1 MAEPPSDSFVSDYL
15 AKQREVYLNQLQGNV
30 VQQPAIGD
38 VEPPAMPEP
47 EMGVLGGVIDFLSRP
62 LYAATKT
69 GEQLLEAT
77 ARRDEAEALSRQGR
91 VTDALRVTGESLGN
105 VIAAPFQGFFSTER
119 KDKLYTSDLIE
130 KYSDVA
136 NRNNPNYVDRENNV
150 DPRAKGALGFVGD
163 VVLDP
168 LMWIPGAQIAKGV
181 NLGLRGVRKAT
192 EVLGRGAAATK
203 AADEA
208 LDSAVGAERTTNAKP
223 TNAGDVAEAVGK
235 PAQAELKLSDRVAQG
250 IKRGELPED
259 VVTSSFRQTI
269 NDAKVYR
276 GKKPLSR
283 RNQMGNFLKAWEAG
297 RLANDLPTV
306 STRLDYDEWANR
318 FAQLPEE
325 VLAEL
330 KVPNEV
336 GGIKVKSG
344 TFKEL
349 REKFNKFSPEQY
361 RAWFAESFEP
371 QILRPLYD
379 NFAQQFDAAP
389 RRVDLLG
396 RTPRE
401 IPEAEAVGNVIARIS
416 ELAGTE
422 LANAEQVFTRP
433 LLNSMRK
440 LNLEEMT
447 KFLDNSQ
454 AVLRNN
460 GLVEGMGKISGR
472 SAERNLL
479 RAFNISLDDYRAAE
493 ADLVNR
499 IEALTVRGAP
509 RPLSEAVAELAS
521 DAGFIAELT
530 TRFRQINLGDP
541 NMVQDATRIIS
552 DALVTTFRKN
562 FDVSD
567 LKQRGYK
574 PTITK
579 NGEIYVT
586 DEEFGAGVARIM
598 NSYNTFAQNDFY
610 TELSKGFRLLFQGVP
625 LLDNSGRIISNIVS
639 GPRGRR
645 RVYEYEQLPSYV
657 KGDPGDKAYN
667 AYKGFDLAEIIQN
680 ATVASLKSAEDFLA
694 AKGLPIVL
702 DVTPKNAERVVET
715 LRFSDVIESLRM
727 GFNQLAKDGLIAGP
741 YSPRWLQLALFNA
754 DTGVSRTHLMDA
766 VMALMNNASRDDIL
780 KILQSGKTRYGKKL
794 PEDSNWLA
802 GKEKTATFGFFP
814 GQNIGPQKIR
824 KLPGPDE
831 LWETNVNGLFLR
843 ELSDERGLVGHYAV
857 WSNKVLAENLA
868 DALVSARTGF
878 ENIAQVR
885 KQQYLANTITEFNY
899 ISPKVAQQFVRMF
912 RNQEDA
918 RAALTAVD
926 NLGSII
932 IDYAKAIEA
941 TDLAAVYSAG
951 ALRSVIPKSMHNGA
965 KSGNEL
971 FEAVARGDDLFEAR
985 QKAAKRDNEDYEQL
999 YKEGTDAAEEA
1010 LGNPAAV
1017 DDATRQAAELVE
1029 EIDVGNPRPQDNGY
1043 GPIMRGI
1050 MRIASALDA
1059 KWGMDVRNHLAAWLE
1074 FESLGV
1080 STGTYLS
1087 KLKRLD
1093 ELRTKYNG
1101 LIDNE
1106 TPILVAAMREIQRA
1120 VRAGE
1125 EIPVQTNPLLAEAI
1139 TDLRAEIGKVFNT
1152 SGNLVKSALNTG
1164 FGRAGISIEALNKF
1178 FARQAILGRNANGIA
1193 KLPESGTFIDANK
1206 AVQDAAD
1213 QGIDQLSAAL
1223 NQWTDWDIEY
1233 PLDFLR
1239 SSHAALHQMAA
1250 EATFIDNFAAYM
1262 GKQKLATDNAAE
1274 AAAKGFVKLTGG
1286 ANTHFGVLLPPNL
1299 YVDKNAADIFQR
1311 MDEAL
1316 RPSKF
1321 LDSEFGQ
1328 AINKYFDPILNRW
1341 KTTVTVLRPGH
1352 HIRNFVGAL
1361 SLRFFALGGKYFMP
1375 SDILSARML
1384 ARRNNYTG
1392 ADMLNDMEIGSVP
1405 KDGEVV
1411 LRTPLG
1417 NMTAR
1422 ELEAD
1427 IHKYLFI
1434 EGKRAEDLLDDQIL
1448 KGRFSEGINKF
1459 FQFAT
1464 LGAGKG
1470 PPTPLAPLSYV
1481 TYRGQTV
1488 EEVALDVSWY
1498 VQHRNITAHYIQ
1510 ALQQAAEAT
1519 AKKPFVRGIA
1529 DTAVPRNFDEARALA
1544 LESALKYHPTP
1555 NMLSSWEKV
1564 FPRRLFPFYTWI
1576 KLASAALAEATVLN
1590 PARTV
1595 TLIPKASYNLAIA
1608 MGVDPYSMYYPF
1620 PSDQMFPSF
1629 LTEEM
1634 TGPQFKID
1642 GKYVGLSPG
1651 FASLDIYNTFSS
1663 GPITGAAELT
1673 NPMLRIPIELLAGAR
1688 LGNQAP
1694 IRDISDYIDASI
1706 PGINY
1711 ISNVTG
1717 RSVTGL
1723 GAEQDQVARG
1733 NKTTFD
1739 RSMSAFN
1746 WLTGASVRNYSR
1758 PNYINF
1764 AEIEARNA
1772 AAEEAKKS
1780 SGFLGFLGG

>member
-1 MAEPPSDSFVSDYL
+1 MAEKPSDSFVSDYL
-15 AKQREVYLNQLQGNV
+15 AKQREVYLNQLQGNA

-38 VEPPAMPEP
+38 VEPPTGPEP
-47 EMGVLGGVIDFLSRP
+47 KMNALSGVIDFLSRP
-62 LYAATKT
+62 LYAVTNIADKALELPERTQE
-69 GEQLLEAT
+69 GETLQGVGALLA
-77 ARRDEAEALSRQGR
+77 S
-91 VTDALRVTGESLGN
+91 
-105 VIAAPFQGFFSTER
+105 PFTGFFSRSRENKT
-119 KDKLYTSDLIE
+119 YTSDIIE
-130 KYSDVA
+130 KGYDTA
-136 NRNNPNYVDRENNV
+136 FKNYPGYVDVENNV
-150 DPRAKGALGFVGD
+150 NPVAKGVLGFAGD
-163 VVLDP
+163 VVFDP
-168 LMWIPGAQIAKGV
+168 LMWVPGAQIAKGI

-208 LDSAVGAERTTNAKP
+208 LDNAVGAERTTNAKP
-223 TNAGDVAEAVGK
+223 TNGGDVAEAVAR
-235 PAQAELKLSDRVAQG
+235 PAEAELKLSDRVAQG
-250 IKRGELPED
+250 IKRGELPEN

-283 RNQMGNFLKAWEAG
+283 RNQMRNFLRAWEAG
-297 RLANDLPTV
+297 RLANDLPV
-306 STRLDYDEWANR
+306 ASTKFSYDEWTNR
-318 FAQLPEE
+318 FADLPEE
-325 VLAEL
+325 VLTEL
-330 KVPNEV
+330 KVPNEI
-336 GGIKVKSG
+336 GGLKIKSG

-349 REKFNKFSPEQY
+349 NEKFNKLPAEQQE
-361 RAWFAESFEP
+361 AWWAENFES

-401 IPEAEAVGNVIARIS
+401 IPQAEAIGNVIARIS

-433 LLNSMRK
+433 LLNSMRR
-440 LNLEEMT
+440 LSPDEMA

-454 AVLRNN
+454 AVLSKN

-479 RAFNISLDDYRAAE
+479 RAFNISLEDYRAAE

-499 IEALTVRGAP
+499 IEALIVRGTP

-552 DALVTTFRKN
+552 GALITTFRKN
-562 FDVSD
+562 FDVND

-625 LLDNSGRIISNIVS
+625 VSNGRGGFVSSVVS
-639 GPRGRR
+639 GPKGRR

-727 GFNQLAKDGLIAGP
+727 GFNRLATDGLIAGP
-741 YSPRWLQLALFNA
+741 YSARWLQLALFNA
-754 DTGVSRTHLMDA
+754 DTGVSRTHLMDS
-766 VMALMNNASRDDIL
+766 VMALMNNASRDDLL

-794 PEDSNWLA
+794 PEEANWLA
-802 GKEKTATFGFFP
+802 GGEKTARFGFSP
-814 GQNIGPQKIR
+814 GQNVGPQKIR
-824 KLPGPDE
+824 KLPGKLQ
-831 LWETNVNGLFLR
+831 LWETNVNGLFLQ
-843 ELSDERGLVGHYAV
+843 ELIDERGFVGHYFY

-885 KQQYLANTITEFNY
+885 KQQYLARTITEFNY

-912 RNQEDA
+912 RNEEDA

-951 ALRSVIPKSMHNGA
+951 ALRSVIPKSMHNAA

-985 QKAAKRDNEDYEQL
+985 QKAAKRDVDDYEQL

-1017 DDATRQAAELVE
+1017 DDATRQGAELVD
-1029 EIDVGNPRPQDNGY
+1029 EIDVANPRPQDNGY
-1043 GPIMRGI
+1043 GPIVRGV
-1050 MRIASALDA
+1050 MRIAAALDA
-1059 KWGMDVRNHLAAWLE
+1059 KWGMDVRNHISAWLE

-1093 ELRTKYNG
+1093 ELKTKYNG
-1101 LIDNE
+1101 LADGE

-1125 EIPVQTNPLLAEAI
+1125 EIPVQNNPLLAEAI
-1139 TDLRAEIGKVFNT
+1139 EDLRAEVAQVFNV
-1152 SGNLVKSALNTG
+1152 SGNLVKAALNTG
-1164 FGRAGISIEALNKF
+1164 FGRAGVSIEALNKF
-1178 FARQAILGRNANGIA
+1178 FARQAILGRVGTAA
-1193 KLPESGTFIDANK
+1193 RLPENGMFIDANK

-1223 NQWTDWDIEY
+1223 NQWADWDIGDY
-1233 PLDFLR
+1233 PLEFLR

-1250 EATFIDNFAAYM
+1250 EATFIDNFALYM
-1262 GKQKLATDNAAE
+1262 SRQNLATRDAAE
-1274 AAAKGFVKLTGG
+1274 AAKQGFVKLTGG
-1286 ANTHFGVLLPPNL
+1286 KSSHFGVLLPDNL
-1299 YVDKNAADIFQR
+1299 YVDKSAAFIFQR

-1316 RPSKF
+1316 RPSKA
-1321 LDSEFGQ
+1321 LDSKFGQ
-1328 AINKYFDPILNRW
+1328 GIREYFDPILNRW

-1361 SLRFFALGGKYFMP
+1361 SLRFFILGAKHFGTSDALAGR
-1375 SDILSARML
+1375 IL
-1384 ARRNNYTG
+1384 ARRNNYEG
-1392 ADMLNDMEIGSVP
+1392 VDMLRGMNQMTDSVP
-1405 KDGEVV
+1405 KDSEVV
-1411 LRTPLG
+1411 IRSPLG
-1417 NMTAR
+1417 NITAR
-1422 ELEAD
+1422 QLEND

-1448 KGRFSEGINKF
+1448 KGRFSENVNKF

-1481 TYRGQTV
+1481 TYRGKTV
-1488 EEVALDVSWY
+1488 EETALDVSWY

-1510 ALQQAAEAT
+1510 ALRQAAEAT
-1519 AKKPFVRGIA
+1519 PKKPFVRGIA
-1529 DTAVPRNFDEARALA
+1529 DVAVPRNLDEARALA
-1544 LESALKYHPTP
+1544 LESALKSHPTP

-1576 KLASAALAEATVLN
+1576 KLASAALAESTVLN

-1651 FASLDIYNTFSS
+1651 FASVDIYNTF
-1663 GPITGAAELT
+1663 GGGVVQGVAELT

-1694 IRDISDYIDASI
+1694 IRDISDYIDSTI
-1706 PGINY
+1706 PGVNY
-1711 ISNVTG
+1711 ISNITG

-1723 GAEQDQVARG
+1723 GEEQAQVAAG

-1739 RSMSAFN
+1739 QTMSAFN